1 MGERRHEL
9 HRFPWHVRDSG
20 QLLLVVAA
28 GVVLVASVAQTAAS
42 GLHDVRFAVA
52 FGVLIAFGE
61 LLRLNLPG
69 DRESAPIGTAGALAY
84 ALLIQVNK
92 QLIVHSAW
100 QVVTVTAIGMI
111 IGALPHLAVGRPA
124 RVGGMASRL
133 LCVAA
138 VAFIFRPLA
147 GNPTVVKHWGVAL
160 ALMTALVVLALLL
173 EAVLTALLRV
183 DEQRAR
189 FRVALVDEMRLQLP
203 LGAAVGA
210 SALLIAFAAEV
221 MGLAAL
227 AVFTAPLLVTQVA
240 FRRYAGIRA
249 TYLQTVRALAKVT
262 EIGGYVEPGHSERV
276 SRLAVAIGRELGIHE
291 PELLELE
298 YAALMHDIGQL
309 SLADPIPGGA
319 TVLVSR
325 ADQQRIAELGADVI
339 QQAQVLGSV
348 ADIVRRQNEPY
359 RDVDAPPEVPR
370 VPGVPGVPGVLGVPA
385 QARRPE
391 DDAGAGPPVP
401 GTPGVAQPVP
411 GTRSVAQPV
420 PGTPGPVPG
429 TPGAH
434 RSDRPPS
441 GHPRR
446 TVGPPLA
453 SRIIKAAN
461 AFDDLVGSSLDPGRA
476 AAAVQQ
482 LRLDTASEYDPATV
496 EALSRVV
503 TRRSVIQM

>member
-1 MGERRHEL
+1 MSERRHEL
-9 HRFPWHVRDSG
+9 RRYPWRVRDSG
-20 QLLLVVAA
+20 ELLLVVAA
-28 GVVLVASVAQTAAS
+28 GVCLVASVTQTAAE
-42 GLHDVRFAVA
+42 GLKDPRIAIA
-52 FGVLIAFGE
+52 FGALIAFGE
-61 LLRLNLPG
+61 VLRLNLPG
-69 DRESAPIGTAGALAY
+69 DRESAPIGFAGALAY
-84 ALLIQVNK
+84 ALLIRVGTHD
-92 QLIVHSAW
+92 VHYSAE
-100 QVVTVTAIGMI
+100 QVVTVATIGMI

-124 RVGGMASRL
+124 RVSGMAARL
-133 LCVAA
+133 LCVAC
-138 VAFIFRPLA
+138 VAYIFRPLA
-147 GNPTVVKHWGVAL
+147 GNAAVDQHWGL
-160 ALMTALVVLALLL
+160 AASLMVSLTVLALLL

-189 FRVALVDEMRLQLP
+189 FKVALVDEMRVQLP

-276 SRLAVAIGRELGIHE
+276 SRLAVAVGRELGIHE
-291 PELLELE
+291 PQLLELE

-309 SLADPIPGGA
+309 SLHDPIPGGA

-325 ADQQRIAELGADVI
+325 QDQQRIAELGADVI

-348 ADIVRRQNEPY
+348 AEIVRRQNEPY
-359 RDVDAPPEVPR
+359 RAADVEPDA
-370 VPGVPGVPGVLGVPA
+370 
-385 QARRPE
+385 
-391 DDAGAGPPVP
+391 AGA
-401 GTPGVAQPVP
+401 
-411 GTRSVAQPV
+411 
-420 PGTPGPVPG
+420 
-429 TPGAH
+429 
-434 RSDRPPS
+434 DLEDNRPPRGS
-441 GHPRR
+441 
-446 TVGPPLA
+446 GPPLS

-461 AFDDLVGSSLDPGRA
+461 AFDDLVGSSLDPDRA
-476 AAAVQQ
+476 AAAVQR

-503 TRRSVIQM
+503 SRRSVVQM

>member
-1 MGERRHEL
+1 MTERRHEL
-9 HRFPWHVRDSG
+9 RRFPWQVRDSG
-20 QLLLVVAA
+20 LLLLVVAA
-28 GVVLVASVAQTAAS
+28 GVVLVASVAQTAVE
-42 GLHDVRFAVA
+42 GLRDPRIAVA

-61 LLRLNLPG
+61 VLRLNLPG
-69 DRESAPIGTAGALAY
+69 DRETAPIGMAGALAY
-84 ALLIQVNK
+84 ALLIRVGDHTAQ
-92 QLIVHSAW
+92 HTAE
-100 QVVTVTAIGMI
+100 QVVTVTTIGMI
-111 IGALPHLAVGRPA
+111 VGALPHLAVGQA
-124 RVGGMASRL
+124 KVSGMSIRL
-133 LCVAA
+133 LCVAC

-147 GNPTVVKHWGVAL
+147 GNAAVARDWGL
-160 ALMTALVVLALLL
+160 AFSLMTALAVLALLL
-173 EAVLTALLRV
+173 EAVLTALMRV

-189 FRVALVDEMRLQLP
+189 FRVALVDEMRVQLP

-210 SALLIAFAAEV
+210 SGLLIAFAAEV

-262 EIGGYVEPGHSERV
+262 EIGGYVESGHSERV

-291 PELLELE
+291 PQLLELE

-325 ADQQRIAELGADVI
+325 QDQQRIAELGADVI

-348 ADIVRRQNEPY
+348 AEIVRRQNEPY
-359 RDVDAPPEVPR
+359 RGVEVAHEGYR
-370 VPGVPGVPGVLGVPA
+370 GRPGRLDRFGGEP
-385 QARRPE
+385 
-391 DDAGAGPPVP
+391 
-401 GTPGVAQPVP
+401 
-411 GTRSVAQPV
+411 S
-420 PGTPGPVPG
+420 
-429 TPGAH
+429 
-434 RSDRPPS
+434 RPPMS
-441 GHPRR
+441 
-446 TVGPPLA
+446 

-482 LRLDTASEYDPATV
+482 LRLDTASEYDPEAV

-503 TRRSVIQM
+503 NRRSVIQL

>member
-1 MGERRHEL
+1 MNERRHEL
-9 HRFPWHVRDSG
+9 RRYPWRVRDSG

-28 GVVLVASVAQTAAS
+28 GVWMVAAVAQTAAD
-42 GLHDVRFAVA
+42 GLTDPRIAIA
-52 FGVLIAFGE
+52 FGALIAFGE
-61 LLRLNLPG
+61 VLRLNLPG
-69 DRESAPIGTAGALAY
+69 DRESAPIGFAGALAY
-84 ALLIQVNK
+84 ALLIRVGSHVVQYG
-92 QLIVHSAW
+92 AE
-100 QVVTVTAIGMI
+100 QVVTVA
-111 IGALPHLAVGRPA
+111 
-124 RVGGMASRL
+124 
-133 LCVAA
+133 
-138 VAFIFRPLA
+138 
-147 GNPTVVKHWGVAL
+147 
-160 ALMTALVVLALLL
+160 ALLL

-189 FRVALVDEMRLQLP
+189 FRVALVDEMRVQLP

-262 EIGGYVEPGHSERV
+262 EIGGYVEAGHSERV

-291 PELLELE
+291 PQLLELE
-298 YAALMHDIGQL
+298 YAALMRDIGQL
-309 SLADPIPGGA
+309 SLHDPIPGGA

-325 ADQQRIAELGADVI
+325 QDQQRIAELGADVI

-348 ADIVRRQNEPY
+348 AEIVRRQNEPY
-359 RDVDAPPEVPR
+359 RDTGHAANGR
-370 VPGVPGVPGVLGVPA
+370 
-385 QARRPE
+385 
-391 DDAGAGPPVP
+391 AGLAEPYQG
-401 GTPGVAQPVP
+401 
-411 GTRSVAQPV
+411 S
-420 PGTPGPVPG
+420 
-429 TPGAH
+429 
-434 RSDRPPS
+434 RPPLS
-441 GHPRR
+441 
-446 TVGPPLA
+446 

-476 AAAVQQ
+476 AAAVQR

-503 TRRSVIQM
+503 NRRSVML